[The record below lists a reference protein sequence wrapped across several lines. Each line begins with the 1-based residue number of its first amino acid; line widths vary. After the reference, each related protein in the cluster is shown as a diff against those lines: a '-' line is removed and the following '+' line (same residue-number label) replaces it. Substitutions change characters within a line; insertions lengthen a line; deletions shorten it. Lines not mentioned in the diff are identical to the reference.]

1 MSTRILLIIMKIVH
15 VSIASP
21 WGDIYAYQENLLP
34 HYHRKMGHEV
44 TIIAP
49 IYSRVN
55 DNTIEPVGESYLE
68 DGSKLLRLAPII
80 KSKAIMSH
88 LHIVKG
94 LANAIDKEKADLVF
108 VHDVGSFDYLCL
120 KRIKRNKP
128 KLRIVFANHADL
140 VNSLHTPFS
149 VFLHK
154 VIYKNLLIPQLV
166 KIADW
171 FYGVPNEKIKL
182 LLMGADDGKMKI
194 GQRDEIRLDIRNRYC
209 IDKDDFLIVTGGKID
224 LLKNIHVLAH
234 AINDLGRPNV
244 QLLVFGT
251 INKEMKPYFDAESSL
266 NVLTIGWVNSNQVY
280 EYFYAADLVVFP
292 GLHSVLWEQAV
303 ASRVPCAFSKIEG
316 FEHVQVNG
324 NCILMEGKDSDY
336 YKIMIKEL
344 IDAPLTYM
352 ELRTSCESPLLE
364 AFNYSKIAQQV
375 LDDVKL

>member
-1 MSTRILLIIMKIVH
+1 MKIVH
-15 VSIASP
+15 VSIARP

-171 FYGVPNEKIKL
+171 FYGVTPIRCSFLHDIYGVPNEKIKL
-182 LLMGADDGKMKI
+182 LLMGADDEKMKI
-194 GQRDEIRLDIRNRYC
+194 GQRDEIRLDIRNKLRYRL
-209 IDKDDFLIVTGGKID
+209 F
-224 LLKNIHVLAH
+224 
-234 AINDLGRPNV
+234 
-244 QLLVFGT
+244 
-251 INKEMKPYFDAESSL
+251 
-266 NVLTIGWVNSNQVY
+266 
-280 EYFYAADLVVFP
+280 
-292 GLHSVLWEQAV
+292 
-303 ASRVPCAFSKIEG
+303 
-316 FEHVQVNG
+316 
-324 NCILMEGKDSDY
+324 
-336 YKIMIKEL
+336 
-344 IDAPLTYM
+344 
-352 ELRTSCESPLLE
+352 
-364 AFNYSKIAQQV
+364 
-375 LDDVKL
+375 